1 MASARISPLLRGQ
14 LLLFD
19 KPAAPTYTSQQSLRL
34 LSIFLVLEVIVRP
47 LVFAASAKWVPM
59 RFQDSWSLVQ
69 LTGLTALACWLTVNF
84 ARVPLAQLGLQ
95 SWSRWSTIEKVYLV
109 EIVPIATLVFSLFVF
124 ADFKALWTH
133 PTLWQIGLL
142 VFAQKM
148 VWGFYQELLYRG
160 VLQTDLV
167 RRWGVKVGILASN
180 LLYTFGPLHA
190 YHFVAGVR
198 YSPHLWIFAAIF
210 SIGLFFALIYQR
222 SGNLWIV
229 GVMHGIGDW
238 FIDGLPHVTRLRYL

>member
-1 MASARISPLLRGQ
+1 VVAARMSPLLRGQ

-19 KPAAPTYTSQQSLRL
+19 KPEAPTYTPQQSLRL
-34 LSIFLVLEVIVRP
+34 LWIFLVLEVIVRP
-47 LVFAASAKWVPM
+47 LLFAASAKWVPL
-59 RFQDSWSLVQ
+59 RFHDSWSLVQ
-69 LTGLTALACWLTVNF
+69 LTVLTVLACWLTITF
-84 ARVPLAQLGLQ
+84 AGVPLIQLGLR
-95 SWSRWSTIEKVYLV
+95 SWSRWSQTEKVYLI

-124 ADFKALWTH
+124 ADLKALWIH
-133 PTLWQIGLL
+133 PTLWKLGLL

-167 RRWGVKVGILASN
+167 RRWGVKVGILVSN
-180 LLYTFGPLHA
+180 LLYTLGPLHA
-190 YHFVAGVR
+190 YHFVSGLR
-198 YSPHLWIFAAIF
+198 YPPHLWIFAAIF
-210 SIGLFFALIYQR
+210 SIGLFFAVIYQR

-238 FIDGLPHVTRLRYL
+238 FIDGLSQVTRLM